1 MGLSSQNLLDGQA
14 SFFSSCGPQVDGI
27 VWKLVSQMVL
37 PSCLPL
43 TCPGLGRGPGVVMPM
58 RPQVQGRERAQ
69 PSTRIPLQKAGR
81 AFKMGIGQGSPSG
94 AGEGL
99 KAALWIET
107 LPLKVTASVWV
118 LAALHLSSVPAN
130 VHRDFPVKC
139 G

>member
-69 PSTRIPLQKAGR
+69 PSTRIRLQKAG
-81 AFKMGIGQGSPSG
+81 IGQGCQ
-94 AGEGL
+94 AVLERDWKL
-99 KAALWIET
+99 ETALWIGT
-107 LPLKVTASVWV
+107 LPLKLTASVWV